1 VINPWKHPIDRT
13 TPQHIIESRTLYIQW
28 RKEVLARQPADWPY
42 RQATIAE
49 IQDCE
54 REIAAAHRAASL
66 RPSAEGES
74 PASEGGR

>member
-49 IQDCE
+49 IQDL
-54 REIAAAHRAASL
+54 SL
-66 RPSAEGES
+66 IYNPEPTRQDTYK
-74 PASEGGR
+74 